1 MEQFNEAFVA
11 FRDRMERN
19 LPEEFRERE
28 RSVMIAG
35 RGCALAA
42 GYSLSQEKKIFGM
55 VGTGSSTHCH
65 ELRLLYSVPG
75 LNADAL
81 PEWKEYAKTVL
92 RERIQLDR
100 AHEFSIFSFV
110 LVTDAVDRAV
120 IRALKKLDFEE
131 RYEKPDAGWAQVRFL
146 AVDLD
151 KGKLY
156 PSPLG
161 KPLVNLMHGLV

>member
-11 FRDRMERN
+11 FRDRMEQG
-19 LPEEFRERE
+19 LPEAFRERE

-55 VGTGSSTHCH
+55 VGTGSHTHCH
-65 ELRLLYSVPG
+65 ELRLLYGVPG
-75 LNADAL
+75 LNVDAL
-81 PEWKEYAKTVL
+81 PEWKDYAQTVL

-110 LVTDAVDRAV
+110 LVTDSADRSV
-120 IRALKKLDFEE
+120 IRSLKKLDFEE
-131 RYEKPDAGWAQVRFL
+131 HYSAPNAGWAQVRFL
-146 AVDLD
+146 VVDLA

-161 KPLVNLMHGLV
+161 KPLANLMHGLL

>member
-1 MEQFNEAFVA
+1 MEQFNEAFIA
-11 FRDRMERN
+11 FRDRMEQA
-19 LPEEFRERE
+19 LPEAFRERE

-55 VGTGSSTHCH
+55 VGTGSHTHCH
-65 ELRLLYSVPG
+65 ELRLLYGVPG
-75 LNADAL
+75 LDADAL
-81 PEWKEYAKTVL
+81 PGWKDYAKTVL

-110 LVTDAVDRAV
+110 LAADGVDRPV
-120 IRALKKLDFEE
+120 LRALKKLDFEE
-131 RYEKPDAGWAQVRFL
+131 HYGIPNAGWAQVRFL
-146 AVDLD
+146 VVDLATR
-151 KGKLY
+151 KLY

-161 KPLVNLMHGLV
+161 KPLADLMRGLV

>member
-11 FRDRMERN
+11 FRDRMEQA
-19 LPEEFRERE
+19 LPEAFRERE

-42 GYSLSQEKKIFGM
+42 GYTLSQEKKIFGM

-75 LNADAL
+75 LSAGAL
-81 PEWKEYAKTVL
+81 PEWKDYAETVL
-92 RERIQLDR
+92 HERIKLDR

-110 LVTDAVDRAV
+110 LVTDSIDRAL
-120 IRALKKLDFEE
+120 IRALKKLDMEE
-131 RYEKPDAGWAQVRFL
+131 RYGKPNAGWAQVRFL
-146 AVDLD
+146 VVDLA
-151 KGKLY
+151 KGNLH

-161 KPLVNLMHGLV
+161 KPLADLMRGLV